1 MTQNEMIVAIYD
13 GMQDLK
19 TDMRE
24 LKDRVQ
30 VLEEDV
36 SVLKENV
43 SVLKEDVSVLKKDV
57 SVLKED
63 VSVLKE
69 DVSVL
74 KEDVSVLKEDVSVL
88 KEDVS
93 GIHLTLENVTNRNIR
108 VVAEGHLDLSRK
120 LDEALK
126 ADTERELMHLRVN
139 VLEND
144 MRRVKEKVGI
154 A

>member
-36 SVLKENV
+36 SA
-43 SVLKEDVSVLKKDV
+43 
-57 SVLKED
+57 
-63 VSVLKE
+63 
-69 DVSVL
+69 
-74 KEDVSVLKEDVSVL
+74 LKEDVSVL